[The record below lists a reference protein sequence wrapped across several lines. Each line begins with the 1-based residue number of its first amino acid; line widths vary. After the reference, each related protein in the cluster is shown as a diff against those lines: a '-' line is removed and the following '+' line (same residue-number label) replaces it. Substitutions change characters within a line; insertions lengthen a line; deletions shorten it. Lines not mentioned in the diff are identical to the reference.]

1 MEVYDMCSDKSDIK
15 SMENELKRD
24 IRESKLS
31 ELNPRL
37 SVRVPSDTSVKD
49 VIQIMVDKKI
59 GAVLLVEENKLVGIF
74 SERDIISKI
83 ALDYDTLKDD
93 PISSYMTP
101 EPVQLNIDDT
111 IAFALNRM
119 DVGDYRHIPLTD
131 DANVP
136 TGIVAVRDIIRYI
149 DYKCLDGPE

>member
-1 MEVYDMCSDKSDIK
+1 MEVYDMCSDKNDIK
-15 SMENELKRD
+15 SMENALKQG

-37 SVRVPSDTSVKD
+37 SVRASSDTSVKD

-59 GAVLLVEENKLVGIF
+59 GAVLLVEDNELVGIF

-83 ALDYDTLKDD
+83 ALNYDDVKDD
-93 PISSYMTP
+93 PISDYMTP

-119 DVGDYRHIPLTD
+119 DVGGYRHIPITD

>member
-1 MEVYDMCSDKSDIK
+1 MCSDKNDIK
-15 SMENELKRD
+15 SMENALKQG

-37 SVRVPSDTSVKD
+37 SVRASSDTSVKD

-59 GAVLLVEENKLVGIF
+59 GAVLLVEENELVGIF

-83 ALDYDTLKDD
+83 ALNYDDVKDD
-93 PISSYMTP
+93 PISDYMTP
-101 EPVQLNIDDT
+101 EPVHLNIDDT

-119 DVGDYRHIPLTD
+119 DVGGYRHIPITD
-131 DANVP
+131 DANIP

-149 DYKCLDGPE
+149 DYKCLAGPE

>member
-1 MEVYDMCSDKSDIK
+1 MCSDKNDIK
-15 SMENELKRD
+15 SMENALKQG

-37 SVRVPSDTSVKD
+37 SVRASSDTSVKD

-59 GAVLLVEENKLVGIF
+59 GAVLLVEDNELVGIF

-83 ALDYDTLKDD
+83 ALNYDDVKDD
-93 PISSYMTP
+93 PISDYMTP

-119 DVGDYRHIPLTD
+119 DVGGYRHIPITD